1 MGAVAGTQ
9 AQCAILAAGL
19 SKRMGEPKLLLQL
32 EGEPLVRRAMAA
44 SRDFPIIVVVS
55 RALAGSVTPA
65 EGVTIVLNDE
75 PERGMTHSLM
85 LADRAASDRTIP
97 LAVLLGDT
105 PLVDAAL
112 VRRVVDALGDADVAY
127 PVRGDVPGH
136 PVVFG
141 PRPRAAIATLPE
153 GDTLRTLRSDAR
165 WRRVE
170 VPIDDDRPFADVD
183 TPEDLARLR
192 SLMER

>member
-1 MGAVAGTQ
+1 MTAPKAL
-9 AQCAILAAGL
+9 CAILAAGL
-19 SKRMGEPKLLLQL
+19 STRMGEPKLLLRV
-32 EGEPLVRRAMAA
+32 EGDPLVKRAIDAA
-44 SRDFPIIVVVS
+44 ADFPIIIVASSV
-55 RALAGSVTPA
+55 LAVGLRPTA
-65 EGVTIVLNDE
+65 TVTIVVNDE

-85 LADRAASDRTIP
+85 LADRAATDRTIP

-112 VRRVVDALGDADVAY
+112 VRRIVGALGDADVAY
-127 PVRGDVPGH
+127 PVRGGVPGH

-192 SLMER
+192 SLLER